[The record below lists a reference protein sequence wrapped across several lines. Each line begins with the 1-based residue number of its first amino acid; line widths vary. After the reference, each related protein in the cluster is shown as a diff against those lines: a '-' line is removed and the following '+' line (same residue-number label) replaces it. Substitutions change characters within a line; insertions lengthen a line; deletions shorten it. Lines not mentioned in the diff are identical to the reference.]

1 MPSPLLVLIAPL
13 ILAFIVFLFRRWPRI
28 AGFSGAL
35 LLFILALILARVD
48 LDLSSQSVTEGMI
61 RGNTWMLL
69 GREIALTAAI
79 RTILLFA
86 YGMLIIIFLLA
97 ALLPPGHVLIPL
109 ALAVL
114 SPLAGALMVRPLVFG
129 AVLLLVAAGLLAVL
143 IQGKRAGSTLA
154 SFRYLTMVAIAAP
167 LLLIAGWIIETKQ
180 APLMGS
186 VATLYVGAFV
196 ILLAGFPFQIWVAP
210 VVSESHP
217 LVPIV
222 IFGVA
227 QMMIIAF
234 CLLLLLGSPDVQRSA
249 QFWQVI
255 RVSGTIALVLAGLFC
270 LTARSLGRLLGYLIL
285 IDVGIVVLAFSFL
298 DRTRPELIMT
308 LLIARV
314 IGLVLTAMGIGYIR
328 YQLDPELSTLDMR
341 TTARRLAWNSPVGL
355 ILFVYGGLSLVG
367 LPLTA
372 GFRGHWMTVELAST
386 QSFWLAAFIVLAMA
400 AGVVTL
406 LRLLSSSLRQ
416 ASPTSEVHR
425 RLSREMIWAA
435 GLVLAAAIFFA
446 LYPQPIVNLAQRMI
460 ELI

>member
-1 MPSPLLVLIAPL
+1 V
-13 ILAFIVFLFRRWPRI
+13 
-28 AGFSGAL
+28 AGLSGAL
-35 LLFILALILARVD
+35 FLFILALTLVRVD
-48 LDLSSQSVTEGMI
+48 LDFSSQTVAEGLI

-86 YGMLIIIFLLA
+86 YGVLIIIFLLA
-97 ALLPPGHVLIPL
+97 ALLPQGTVFIPL

-129 AVLLLVAAGLLAVL
+129 AVLLLVAAGLLALL
-143 IQGKRAGSTLA
+143 IQGERAGSTLA

-167 LLLIAGWIIETKQ
+167 LLLIAGWILETEQ

-186 VATLYVGAFV
+186 VTTLYVVAFV

-210 VVSESHP
+210 VVGESQP
-217 LVPIV
+217 LVPAV

-227 QMMIIAF
+227 QMMIVAF
-234 CLLLLLGSPDVQRSA
+234 CLLLLIGSPDVQRSA

-255 RVSGTIALVLAGLFC
+255 RMSGTIALILAGLFS

-314 IGLVLTAMGIGYIR
+314 IGLILTGMGFGYIR
-328 YQLDPELSTLDMR
+328 YQIGPELSTLELR
-341 TTARRLAWNSPVGL
+341 TMVRRLAWIAPVGL

-372 GFRGHWMTVELAST
+372 GFRGHWMTVDLAST
-386 QSFWLAAFIVLAMA
+386 QSLWLAASIVLSMA

-406 LRLLSSSLRQ
+406 LRLLANSLRQ
-416 ASPTSEVHR
+416 DSPIGEAHR
-425 RLSREMIWAA
+425 ELSTEMKWAA
-435 GLVLAAAIFFA
+435 GLALGAAIFLA
-446 LYPQPIVNLAQRMI
+446 VYPQPMVDLAQRMI
-460 ELI
+460 QLI